1 MKEDSGRILEAMD
14 HLDPA
19 LIEDMDGQITAKRR
33 PAPVRVVLIAACVG
47 ALLITA
53 VAAAEVAGVDVMA
66 TVKSMLGI
74 QVSEIHT
81 WDDEDGEITGW
92 GVRGSV
98 EPEWLPEAFWA
109 ELRSVP
115 LDEQGLGL
123 LYKDFDSRESLE
135 DYIGHTLP
143 DNPILREDTEYWG
156 MMASITKEEAE
167 EEIVYIHLSSTF
179 EIALSESGEQ
189 PPASVNLWAWTSSLG
204 QEGSVGYG
212 FDNVMETDREIYVTA
227 NGLEA
232 AISKLYFEPVTDE
245 GGMEYHPMS
254 CIADFYLDGF
264 NYQLSISELLEREAL
279 AEEILKQVLD
289 AYPVS

>member
-19 LIEDMDGQITAKRR
+19 LIEDMDGQTTVKRR

-81 WDDEDGEITGW
+81 WDDEDGEMTGW
-92 GVRGSV
+92 GVRGSA

-109 ELRSVP
+109 ELQGVP
-115 LDEQGLGL
+115 LDEQGFGH
-123 LYKDFDSRESLE
+123 LYKDFDGRESLE
-135 DYIGHTLP
+135 NYMGHTLP
-143 DNPILREDTEYWG
+143 DNPMLKEDTEYWD
-156 MMASITKEEAE
+156 MLVSIAKEEAE
-167 EEIVYIHLSSTF
+167 EIVYILLSSTF
-179 EIALSESGEQ
+179 EIVLSESGEQ
-189 PPASVNLWAWTSSLG
+189 PPASVNLRAWTSSLG

-212 FDNVMETDREIYVTA
+212 FDNVMETDREIYVTS

-232 AISKLYFEPVTDE
+232 TISKLYFEPFTNED
-245 GGMEYHPMS
+245 GTEYYYMS

-264 NYQLSISELLEREAL
+264 NYQLSISESLEREAL